1 MQQTEMELATTMYK
15 SVAISTAKISGSKDF
30 EMKGIILPI
39 VSWNIQAI
47 KKIAFCAYLVF

>member
-1 MQQTEMELATTMYK
+1 MQQTEMELATMYK

-47 KKIAFCAYLVF
+47 KSNIISFKSS